1 MKSKFAA
8 ALTSIWL
15 IFFLAVGVR
24 LAYAWEQ
31 QRKIPAE
38 VLLLRFHQETGNI
51 AYSLAM
57 GKGFSSPF
65 GRDTGPTAWVAPV
78 YPVLIAGIFRIFGV
92 ETIRSFFAA
101 TSMNIL
107 FSAATCLPIFY
118 AGKRIAGPHT
128 ADAAGTAAAAAW
140 FWVLFPNA
148 VIFPFEWIWDTS
160 LTALLAAT
168 LLWATLE
175 LAESPRLPRLHC
187 LIDWGAYGL
196 LWGFA
201 LLTNPSLGS
210 LLPFLLGW
218 AAYRAAK
225 RGAGL
230 RAPALAAAC
239 VVLCCA
245 PWTIRNYRAF
255 HRFIPLRSN
264 LGVELYV
271 GNNDNYGPHPPVW
284 PFSITREREIFR
296 FYRVGESAFMQEEM
310 RKALHFM
317 AANPGIELRLTWDR
331 VVAFWLGTPAPF
343 SDFLSADSLLL
354 RAVSVCGFLLLLGT
368 VAGLAL
374 LGLTAS
380 QFIFPVASFVLFFP
394 LVYYLA
400 HASLRFRHP
409 LDPILVLLSAFALGK
424 LLRLFGLL
432 ETTTGAGTRSSCV

>member
-8 ALTSIWL
+8 ALTSVWL

-31 QRKIPAE
+31 QRKIPGE

-118 AGKRIAGPHT
+118 AGKRIAGL
-128 ADAAGTAAAAAW
+128 DTAAAAAW
-140 FWVLFPNA
+140 FWALLPNA

-175 LAESPRLPRLHC
+175 LSESPRLHR

-196 LWGFA
+196 LWAFA

-210 LLPFLLGW
+210 VLPFLLGW

-225 RGAGL
+225 GGAGL

-239 VVLCCA
+239 VVLCCV

-264 LGVELYV
+264 LGVELYT
-271 GNNDNYGPHPPVW
+271 GNNENYGPHPPVW
-284 PFSITREREIFR
+284 PFNITREREIFR

-331 VVAFWLGTPAPF
+331 VVAFWLGTSAPF
-343 SDFLSADSLLL
+343 SDFMSADSLLL

-374 LGLTAS
+374 LFLTAN

-394 LVYYLA
+394 LIYYLA

-409 LDPILVLLSAFALGK
+409 IDPILVLLSAIAFTAILRFFDGVAFA
-424 LLRLFGLL
+424 
-432 ETTTGAGTRSSCV
+432 RSFRRQIAARDA

>member
-1 MKSKFAA
+1 MKRQFAA

-15 IFFLAVGVR
+15 IVFVAVGLR

-31 QRKIPAE
+31 QRQIPAE
-38 VLLLRFHQETGNI
+38 VLVLRFHQETGNI

-78 YPVLIAGIFRIFGV
+78 YPLLIAGIFRIFGV
-92 ETIRSFFAA
+92 ETVRSFFAA

-118 AGKRIAGPHT
+118 AGKRIVGPGT
-128 ADAAGTAAAAAW
+128 ADTAATAAAAAW
-140 FWVLFPNA
+140 FWVLLPNA

-168 LLWATLE
+168 ILWATLE
-175 LAESPRLPRLHC
+175 LAESPRIR
-187 LIDWGAYGL
+187 DWCVYGL
-196 LWGFA
+196 LWAFA

-210 LLPFLLGW
+210 VLPFLLGW

-225 RGAGL
+225 RGAGW
-230 RAPALAAAC
+230 RAPALAAA
-239 VVLCCA
+239 VAMLCCA

-271 GNNDNYGPHPPVW
+271 GNNENYGPHPPVW
-284 PFSITREREIFR
+284 PFNITREREIFR

-331 VVAFWLGTPAPF
+331 VVAFWLGTSAPF

-354 RAVSVCGFLLLLGT
+354 RAVSICSFLLLLGT

-374 LGLTAS
+374 LFLANNE
-380 QFIFPVASFVLFFP
+380 FIFPVASFVLFFP

-409 LDPILVLLSAFALGK
+409 LDPILVLLSAIPFTAILRFFAGVASTRK
-424 LLRLFGLL
+424 LRRR
-432 ETTTGAGTRSSCV
+432 APARAS

>member
-1 MKSKFAA
+1 MKRQFAA

-15 IFFLAVGVR
+15 IFFVAVGLR
-24 LAYAWEQ
+24 LAYAWQQ
-31 QRKIPAE
+31 QRQIPAE
-38 VLLLRFHQETGNI
+38 ALLLRFHQETGNI

-65 GRDTGPTAWVAPV
+65 GRDTGPTAWVAPI
-78 YPVLIAGIFRIFGV
+78 YPLLIAGIFRIFGV

-101 TSMNIL
+101 ISMNIL

-118 AGKRIAGPHT
+118 AGKRIAGQERANT
-128 ADAAGTAAAAAW
+128 ADTAAVAAW
-140 FWVLFPNA
+140 FWALLPNA

-175 LAESPRLPRLHC
+175 LAGSPRTRNWC
-187 LIDWGAYGL
+187 AYGL
-196 LWGFA
+196 LWAFA

-210 LLPFLLGW
+210 VLPFLLGW

-225 RGAGL
+225 RGAGWH
-230 RAPALAAAC
+230 APALAAAV

-245 PWTIRNYRAF
+245 PWTIRNYHAF

-271 GNNDNYGPHPPVW
+271 GNNENYGPHPPVW
-284 PFSITREREIFR
+284 PFNITREREIFR
-296 FYRVGESAFMQEEM
+296 FYRLGESAFMQEEM
-310 RKALHFM
+310 GKALHFM

-331 VVAFWLGTPAPF
+331 VVAFWLGTSAPF

-354 RAVSVCGFLLLLGT
+354 RAVSVCSFLLLLGT

-374 LGLTAS
+374 LYLAANE
-380 QFIFPVASFVLFFP
+380 FIFPVASFVLFFP

-409 LDPILVLLSAFALGK
+409 LDPILVLLSAIAVGK
-424 LLRLFGLL
+424 LLQLVGLL
-432 ETTTGAGTRSSCV
+432 RTTIGADARSSRA

>member
-1 MKSKFAA
+1 MKLKFAA

-15 IFFLAVGVR
+15 IFFVAVGVR

-31 QRKIPAE
+31 QRTIPGE
-38 VLLLRFHQETGNI
+38 VLLLRFHEETGNI
-51 AYSLAM
+51 AFSLAM

-78 YPVLIAGIFRIFGV
+78 YPLLIAGIFRIFGI

-107 FSAATCLPIFY
+107 FSACTCLAIFY
-118 AGKRIAGPHT
+118 AGKRIAGM
-128 ADAAGTAAAAAW
+128 DAASAAAW
-140 FWVLFPNA
+140 FWALLPNA

-160 LTALLAAT
+160 LTALLAVT
-168 LLWATLE
+168 LLWATIE
-175 LAESPRLPRLHC
+175 LAESPRLPRLN
-187 LIDWGAYGL
+187 DWCVYGL

-201 LLTNPSLGS
+201 LLTNPALGS
-210 LLPFLLGW
+210 VLPFLLGW
-218 AAYRAAK
+218 AAYRARE

-230 RAPALAAAC
+230 RAPALAVAC

-245 PWTIRNYRAF
+245 PWTIRNYRVF

-271 GNNDNYGPHPPVW
+271 GNNENYGPHPPVW
-284 PFSITREREIFR
+284 PFNITREREIFR
-296 FYRVGESAFMQEEM
+296 FYRQGESAFMQEEM

-317 AANPGIELRLTWDR
+317 AGNPGIELRLTWDR
-331 VVAFWLGTPAPF
+331 IIAFWVGTPAPI

-354 RAVSVCGFLLLLGT
+354 RVVEVCSFLLVLGT
-368 VAGLAL
+368 LAGLAL
-374 LGLTAS
+374 LFLTANECT
-380 QFIFPVASFVLFFP
+380 FPLASFVLFFP

-409 LDPILVLLSAFALGK
+409 IDPILVLLSAIAFTPI
-424 LLRLFGLL
+424 LRFLSDSVF
-432 ETTTGAGTRSSCV
+432 TRRFRRRVPARAA

>member
-1 MKSKFAA
+1 MKPKLAT
-8 ALTSIWL
+8 ALTSLWL
-15 IFFLAVGVR
+15 IFFVAVGLRV
-24 LAYAWEQ
+24 AYAWQQ
-31 QRKIPAE
+31 QRQIPAE
-38 VLLLRFHQETGNI
+38 VLLQRFHQETGNI

-78 YPVLIAGIFRIFGV
+78 YPLLIAGLFRIFGV
-92 ETIRSFFAA
+92 ETIGSFFAA

-118 AGKRIAGPHT
+118 AGKRISGL
-128 ADAAGTAAAAAW
+128 GTAGAAAW
-140 FWVLFPNA
+140 FWALLPNA

-175 LAESPRLPRLHC
+175 LAESPRIRE
-187 LIDWGAYGL
+187 WSAYGL
-196 LWGFA
+196 LWAFA

-210 LLPFLLGW
+210 VLPFLLGW

-230 RAPALAAAC
+230 RAPALAAAV

-271 GNNDNYGPHPPVW
+271 GNNENYGPHPPVW
-284 PFSITREREIFR
+284 PFNITREREIFR

-310 RKALHFM
+310 RKALDFM

-331 VVAFWLGTPAPF
+331 VVAFWLGTSAPIG
-343 SDFLSADSLLL
+343 DFLSADSFLL
-354 RAVSVCGFLLLLGT
+354 RSVSVCSFLLLLGT
-368 VAGLAL
+368 AAGLAL
-374 LGLTAS
+374 LYLAANE
-380 QFIFPVASFVLFFP
+380 FIFPVASFVLFLP
-394 LVYYLA
+394 LIYYLA

-409 LDPILVLLSAFALGK
+409 LDPILVLLSAFALTTI
-424 LLRLFGLL
+424 LRFLASSASSGPPS
-432 ETTTGAGTRSSCV
+432 EQNTRSPRRP

>member
-31 QRKIPAE
+31 QRKIPGE

-78 YPVLIAGIFRIFGV
+78 YPLLIAGIFRVFGV
-92 ETIRSFFAA
+92 ETIGSFFAA

-118 AGKRIAGPHT
+118 AGKRIAGQDT
-128 ADAAGTAAAAAW
+128 ASAAAW
-140 FWVLFPNA
+140 FWAFLPNA

-175 LAESPRLPRLHC
+175 LAESPRLRNWC
-187 LIDWGAYGL
+187 AYGL

-210 LLPFLLGW
+210 VLPFLLGW

-255 HRFIPLRSN
+255 HRFVPLRSN
-264 LGVELYV
+264 LGVELYT
-271 GNNDNYGPHPPVW
+271 GNNENYGPHPPVW
-284 PFSITREREIFR
+284 PFNITREREIFR

-310 RKALHFM
+310 RKALHFV

-354 RAVSVCGFLLLLGT
+354 RAVFVCGFLLLLGT
-368 VAGLAL
+368 VAGLTL
-374 LGLTAS
+374 LFLTAS
-380 QFIFPVASFVLFFP
+380 QFIFPLASFVLFFP
-394 LVYYLA
+394 LIYYLA

-409 LDPILVLLSAFALGK
+409 LDPILVLLSAIPFTAILRFFDGVAFA
-424 LLRLFGLL
+424 RRFRRRDPARP
-432 ETTTGAGTRSSCV
+432 T

>member
-1 MKSKFAA
+1 MKRQFAA

-15 IFFLAVGVR
+15 IFFVAVGLR
-24 LAYAWEQ
+24 LAYAWQQ
-31 QRKIPAE
+31 QRQIPGE

-78 YPVLIAGIFRIFGV
+78 YPLLIAGIFRIFGV
-92 ETIRSFFAA
+92 ETIHSFFAA
-101 TSMNIL
+101 ISMNIL
-107 FSAATCLPIFY
+107 FSAGTCLPIFY
-118 AGKRIAGPHT
+118 AGKRIAGPDT
-128 ADAAGTAAAAAW
+128 AAMAAAAAW
-140 FWVLFPNA
+140 FWALLPNA

-175 LAESPRLPRLHC
+175 LAESSRLR
-187 LIDWGAYGL
+187 DWCAYGL

-210 LLPFLLGW
+210 VLPFLLGW
-218 AAYRAAK
+218 AAYQAAK

-230 RAPALAAAC
+230 RAPALAAAV

-271 GNNDNYGPHPPVW
+271 GNNENYGPHPPVW
-284 PFSITREREIFR
+284 PFNITREREIFR

-310 RKALHFM
+310 GKALHFM

-331 VVAFWLGTPAPF
+331 VVAFWLGTSAPIG
-343 SDFLSADSLLL
+343 DFLSADSFLL
-354 RAVSVCGFLLLLGT
+354 RAVSVCSFLLLLGT

-374 LGLTAS
+374 LFFAAS
-380 QFIFPVASFVLFFP
+380 EFIFPLASFVLFFP

-424 LLRLFGLL
+424 FLRLFGLL
-432 ETTTGAGTRSSCV
+432 RTTIGTDTVP

>member
-1 MKSKFAA
+1 MKRQFAA

-15 IFFLAVGVR
+15 IFFAAVGLR

-31 QRKIPAE
+31 QRQIPAE

-65 GRDTGPTAWVAPV
+65 GRDTGATAWVAPV
-78 YPVLIAGIFRIFGV
+78 YPLLIAGMFRIFGV
-92 ETIRSFFAA
+92 ETIRAFFAA
-101 TSMNIL
+101 VSMNIL

-118 AGKRIAGPHT
+118 AGKRIAGQER
-128 ADAAGTAAAAAW
+128 ADTAATAVAAAW
-140 FWVLFPNA
+140 FWALLPNA

-175 LAESPRLPRLHC
+175 LAESPRMRNWC
-187 LIDWGAYGL
+187 AYGL
-196 LWGFA
+196 LWAFA

-210 LLPFLLGW
+210 VLPFLLGW

-225 RGAGL
+225 RGAGW
-230 RAPALAAAC
+230 RAPALAAAI

-271 GNNDNYGPHPPVW
+271 GNNENYGPHPPVW
-284 PFSITREREIFR
+284 PFNITREREIFR

-310 RKALHFM
+310 GKALRFM

-331 VVAFWLGTPAPF
+331 VVAFWLGTSAPF
-343 SDFLSADSLLL
+343 SDFVSADSLLL
-354 RAVSVCGFLLLLGT
+354 RAVSICSFLLLLGT

-374 LGLTAS
+374 LYLAANE
-380 QFIFPVASFVLFFP
+380 FFFPLASFVLFFP

-409 LDPILVLLSAFALGK
+409 LDPILVLLSAIALGK

-432 ETTTGAGTRSSCV
+432 RTTIGADARSSRA

>member
-1 MKSKFAA
+1 MKRQFAA
-8 ALTSIWL
+8 ALTSLWL
-15 IFFLAVGVR
+15 IFFVAVGLRV
-24 LAYAWEQ
+24 AYAWEQ
-31 QRKIPAE
+31 QRQIPAE
-38 VLLLRFHQETGNI
+38 ALLLRFHQETGNI

-57 GKGFSSPF
+57 GKGFSSPL

-78 YPVLIAGIFRIFGV
+78 YPLLIAGIFRIFGV

-101 TSMNIL
+101 ISMNIL

-118 AGKRIAGPHT
+118 VGKRIAGL
-128 ADAAGTAAAAAW
+128 GTAVAAAW
-140 FWVLFPNA
+140 FWALLPNA

-175 LAESPRLPRLHC
+175 LAGSQRLR
-187 LIDWGAYGL
+187 DWGIYGL
-196 LWGFA
+196 LWAFA

-210 LLPFLLGW
+210 VLPFFLGW

-225 RGAGL
+225 RGL
-230 RAPALAAAC
+230 RAPALAAAV

-271 GNNDNYGPHPPVW
+271 GNNENYGPHPPVW
-284 PFSITREREIFR
+284 PFNITREREIFR
-296 FYRVGESAFMQEEM
+296 FYRVGESAFMQDEM
-310 RKALHFM
+310 SKALHFM
-317 AANPGIELRLTWDR
+317 AANPGIELHLTWDR
-331 VVAFWLGTPAPF
+331 VVAFWLGTSAPF

-354 RAVSVCGFLLLLGT
+354 RAVSVCSFLLLLGT
-368 VAGLAL
+368 VAGLAVL
-374 LGLTAS
+374 YLAANE
-380 QFIFPVASFVLFFP
+380 FIFPVASFVLFFP

-409 LDPILVLLSAFALGK
+409 LDPILVLLSAIALGK
-424 LLRLFGLL
+424 LLRVFGLL
-432 ETTTGAGTRSSCV
+432 RTTIGADTRSSRA